1 MYKLYEIKNLYA
13 KKNLSQAEVTYQL
26 QYMLKILLELIVS
39 WHAIDTFDNELTRSL
54 LTKLITSLDTEGRA
68 TVLP

>member
-1 MYKLYEIKNLYA
+1 MKKKSFRKKKISRKQKL
-13 KKNLSQAEVTYQL
+13 TYQL

-68 TVLP
+68 TVLQ

>member
-1 MYKLYEIKNLYA
+1 MYKLYEIKNLFA

-54 LTKLITSLDTEGRA
+54 LTKLITSLDTEERA
-68 TVLP
+68 SVLP